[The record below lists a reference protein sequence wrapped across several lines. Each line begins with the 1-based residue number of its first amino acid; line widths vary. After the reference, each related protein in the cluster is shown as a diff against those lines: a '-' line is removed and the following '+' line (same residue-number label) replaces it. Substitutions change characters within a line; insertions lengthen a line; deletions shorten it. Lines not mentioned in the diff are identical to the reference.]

1 MGVCGC
7 VAVGGVG
14 VMCSVWDLDLM
25 SVSVQQIVYP
35 VRYAGIGYTIEQH
48 RYTANTLK
56 YVHQRSSI
64 NQNLDHIRKIKMMN
78 ED

>member
-1 MGVCGC
+1 M
-7 VAVGGVG
+7 
-14 VMCSVWDLDLM
+14 
-25 SVSVQQIVYP
+25 QQIVYP

-78 ED
+78 EEWALWGTKKLTIKVHP

>member
-35 VRYAGIGYTIEQH
+35 VRYAGIGYVHTLYDITTQIH
-48 RYTANTLK
+48 TDTLK
-56 YVHQRSSI
+56 YVHQPKSGSHSED
-64 NQNLDHIRKIKMMN
+64 QND
-78 ED
+78 E